1 MGKRC
6 QKVLQANSISGIIS
20 EGNVKVFASILR
32 KCCMVG
38 ILVLLLGCTSMEKK
52 VEDHGNEWISR
63 PLSEMKQAMN
73 NPDTY
78 ASKTNWEETTY
89 PLAKGYF
96 IFVEPFNEDCLIHWK
111 INPRG
116 IILSYFPEGNGCGSA
131 RGTAHETSQIEDVSP
146 PAK

>member
-1 MGKRC
+1 
-6 QKVLQANSISGIIS
+6 
-20 EGNVKVFASILR
+20 
-32 KCCMVG
+32 MVG
-38 ILVLLLGCTSMEKK
+38 LLVLLLGCTSMEKK

-63 PLSEMKQAMN
+63 PLSEMKQEMK
-73 NPDTY
+73 NPNTY

-116 IILSYFPEGNGCGSA
+116 IILSYFPEGKGCGSPH
-131 RGTAHETSQIEDVSP
+131 GTTHETSQIEDVSP
-146 PAK
+146 HAQ

>member
-1 MGKRC
+1 MEKTC
-6 QKVLQANSISGIIS
+6 QKVLQANSISGITP
-20 EGNVKVFASILR
+20 EGNMKFFACILR
-32 KCCMVG
+32 KCRIAG
-38 ILVLLLGCTSMEKK
+38 LLVLLLGCTSMEKK
-52 VEDHGNEWISR
+52 IEDHGNDWISR
-63 PLSEMKQAMN
+63 PLSEMKQAMK

-78 ASKTNWEETTY
+78 ASKTNWDETTY

-116 IILSYFPEGNGCGSA
+116 IILSYFPEGKGCGSA
-131 RGTAHETSQIEDVSP
+131 HGMAHETSQIEDVSP

>member
-1 MGKRC
+1 MPESLTGELYLRHHFRGKRESFC
-6 QKVLQANSISGIIS
+6 KYIAEVLHGRYFSFAVRLYLHGK
-20 EGNVKVFASILR
+20 EGRRPRQRVDIQTAFRNE
-32 KCCMVG
+32 
-38 ILVLLLGCTSMEKK
+38 TS
-52 VEDHGNEWISR
+52 D
-63 PLSEMKQAMN
+63 
-73 NPDTY
+73 DTY